1 MRLWYCETVRN
12 ITVAVPDDVYRT
24 ARIRAA
30 ETGTSVSAL
39 VADYLRTL
47 TADDAEFDRL
57 AAQQRRIIDEIGDFS
72 ASDRLDRSEVH
83 DRALR

>member
-1 MRLWYCETVRN
+1 MS
-12 ITVAVPDDVYRT
+12 VPDEVYRA

-30 ETGTSVSAL
+30 ETGTSVSFL
-39 VADYLRTL
+39 VAEYLRSL
-47 TADDAEFDRL
+47 SEDDAEFDRL
-57 AAQQRRIIDEIGDFS
+57 AEQQRLITRQIQSFS